1 MGWPAQRAVD
11 VDEEVR
17 LGVVAEAEGAVALDQ
32 DLVAE
37 RGQRLLVAH
46 PALLE
51 VADPQADVVD
61 HEPSLARSGR
71 KNSRTSVT
79 SRSGTSMAGKW
90 PPRSNSDQC

>member
-1 MGWPAQRAVD
+1 MGWPAQWAVD

-37 RGQRLLVAH
+37 RGQRLLVER
-46 PALLE
+46 PAPLQ

-61 HEPSLARSGR
+61 HELSFVRSGR
-71 KNSRTSVT
+71 MKARTSPT
-79 SRSGTSMAGKW
+79 SRSGASMAG
-90 PPRSNSDQC
+90 R